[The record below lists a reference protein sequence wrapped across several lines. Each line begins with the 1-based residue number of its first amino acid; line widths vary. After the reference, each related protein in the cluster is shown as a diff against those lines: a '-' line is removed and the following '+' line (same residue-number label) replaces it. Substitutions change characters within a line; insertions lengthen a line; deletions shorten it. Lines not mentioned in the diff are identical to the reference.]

1 MQIFINVCA
10 FGVVSSVLVV
20 EDFLCNS
27 INVTASFGL
36 TFNSDLHSYSCRLG
50 YLLFILY
57 LKYNSSEFIHV
68 LVEEI

>member
-1 MQIFINVCA
+1 MCVLL
-10 FGVVSSVLVV
+10 GSSLLFWWLGLGL
-20 EDFLCNS
+20 DFLCNS